1 MEIRTMQNVKNMKTF
16 YHDGICPVRD
26 ILSHIGSKWSVL
38 ILISLNANGKMR
50 FSDIQR
56 SLDDISQRMLTVT
69 LRILEKDDLINRQVF
84 PEIPPRVEYELSQ
97 KGKSF
102 IPLLTELVNWITTNY
117 HLDSSRGE

>member
-1 MEIRTMQNVKNMKTF
+1 MQNVKNMKTF

-56 SLDDISQRMLTVT
+56 SLGDISQ
-69 LRILEKDDLINRQVF
+69 F
-84 PEIPPRVEYELSQ
+84 PQELSMNCHK
-97 KGKSF
+97 KGKVLY
-102 IPLLTELVNWITTNY
+102 PC
-117 HLDSSRGE
+117 

>member
-84 PEIPPRVEYELSQ
+84 PEIPPRVEYELLQ

>member
-1 MEIRTMQNVKNMKTF
+1 MQNVKNMKTF

-26 ILSHIGSKWSVL
+26 ILSHIGNKWSVL

-56 SLDDISQRMLTVT
+56 SLGDISQRMLTVT

>member
-1 MEIRTMQNVKNMKTF
+1 MQNVKNMKTF

-56 SLDDISQRMLTVT
+56 SLGDISQRMLTVT

-102 IPLLTELVNWITTNY
+102 IPLF
-117 HLDSSRGE
+117 

>member
-1 MEIRTMQNVKNMKTF
+1 MQNVKNMKTF

-56 SLDDISQRMLTVT
+56 SLGDISQRMLTVT

-102 IPLLTELVNWITTNY
+102 IPLLTE
-117 HLDSSRGE
+117 